1 MDRRRSPPRRGWAG
15 PMSLSLVALLLSL
28 AAAAP
33 PGAEPPS
40 PAAAAAPDGSAAAQ
54 AAAQPAAPA
63 SAAPT
68 LREVNLARA
77 GKGLLPR
84 KAPPRRAPRRLHVV
98 SARDQVARAQQVGGS
113 AAVELVEV
121 ATAAAAPELVPAAEP
136 VPGAAGPAWIAGRV
150 IRGVVGLGLGVGV
163 GGAGGRGAEPGARV
177 EAEPGGL
184 RAGARVASVE
194 VTVRVRAG
202 ALALAAGSPGAA
214 VRPLR

>member
-1 MDRRRSPPRRGWAG
+1 
-15 PMSLSLVALLLSL
+15 MSLSLVALLLSL

-33 PGAEPPS
+33 PGAETPS
-40 PAAAAAPDGSAAAQ
+40 AAATAPGAAASSPTAAAAPDGPP
-54 AAAQPAAPA
+54 AAQPAAPA
-63 SAAPT
+63 PAPPT

-84 KAPPRRAPRRLHVV
+84 KAAPRRAPRRLHVV

-121 ATAAAAPELVPAAEP
+121 AAAEPAPVLEPAAAPE
-136 VPGAAGPAWIAGRV
+136 PGGAGPAWIAGRV
-150 IRGVVGLGLGVGV
+150 IRGLA

-214 VRPLR
+214 VRRLR